1 MFIGF
6 YNILDHRLDHLE
18 IKQDLVRY
26 EWEKPRP
33 TVENDSGS
41 WTLFTGSEV
50 NHLSFKKINHSLRY
64 DEREKPRPTV
74 ENHSGSRPLFTELE
88 VTHLTFKKIDNC

>member
-6 YNILDHRLDHLE
+6 YNLLVPKLE
-18 IKQDLVRY
+18 ILEIDHSFRWY
-26 EWEKPRP
+26 EQEKPRP

-50 NHLSFKKINHSLRY
+50 NHLSFKKIN
-64 DEREKPRPTV
+64 
-74 ENHSGSRPLFTELE
+74 
-88 VTHLTFKKIDNC
+88 NC

>member
-6 YNILDHRLDHLE
+6 YNILVPKLEHLE
-18 IKQDLVRY
+18 
-26 EWEKPRP
+26 
-33 TVENDSGS
+33 
-41 WTLFTGSEV
+41 
-50 NHLSFKKINHSLRY
+50 INHSLRY

>member
-1 MFIGF
+1 MNLIFKLF
-6 YNILDHRLDHLE
+6 YVKLDTELDILE
-18 IKQDLVRY
+18 
-26 EWEKPRP
+26 
-33 TVENDSGS
+33 
-41 WTLFTGSEV
+41 
-50 NHLSFKKINHSLRY
+50 INHSLRY